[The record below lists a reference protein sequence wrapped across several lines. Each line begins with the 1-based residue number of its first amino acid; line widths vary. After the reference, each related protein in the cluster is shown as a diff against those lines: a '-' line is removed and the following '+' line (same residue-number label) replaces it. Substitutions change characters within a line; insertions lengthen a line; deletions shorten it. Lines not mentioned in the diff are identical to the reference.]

1 MPSRCHPRG
10 PTVCRMGE
18 QKPEGTGV
26 VVVDG
31 RNRVWVEKGAVHWRR
46 GRRTTVVPGARVR
59 DVRRHEKGLSLLLT
73 DDAKEPTHLTL
84 RHRNPQVLAAL
95 ASDID
100 AIIEDS
106 GERQPEVREDTTPSQ
121 LRRAVH
127 AAGSRIAHVVRH
139 GPPWQRCALAYV
151 VLGAPIMLLI
161 PVEPRTSGLEAW
173 AMSLPG
179 LALLGFWAHLS
190 EFRTHLI
197 VGWRGVTARAESTRN
212 DTAEDD
218 PPTTRI
224 AFGLSTVT
232 HASIDRTPL
241 PGEAR
246 SATTP
251 AIPVAWSFRPGSNGC
266 RTSRWGSSSP
276 APGVSCSS
284 HHSSCGCSC
293 SPAGCNRRRS
303 RLPLR

>member
-1 MPSRCHPRG
+1 
-10 PTVCRMGE
+10 MGE

-59 DVRRHEKGLSLLLT
+59 EVRRHEKGLSLLLT
-73 DDAKEPTHLTL
+73 DDAKEPTPLTL
-84 RHRNPQVLAAL
+84 RHRNPEVLAAL

-139 GPPWQRCALAYV
+139 GPLWQRCALAYV

-218 PPTTRI
+218 PPDYTHRFRTLDGDAREHQSNTAARRGEIRYDPRDPRRVVVPTRI
-224 AFGLSTVT
+224 KWLSDIALGFFLAGAWGVLLV
-232 HASIDRTPL
+232 TPL
-241 PGEAR
+241 IVWLLVLP
-246 SATTP
+246 
-251 AIPVAWSFRPGSNGC
+251 
-266 RTSRWGSSSP
+266 
-276 APGVSCSS
+276 
-284 HHSSCGCSC
+284 
-293 SPAGCNRRRS
+293 S
-303 RLPLR
+303 RL

>member
-1 MPSRCHPRG
+1 
-10 PTVCRMGE
+10 MGE
-18 QKPEGTGV
+18 QKPVGTGV

-59 DVRRHEKGLSLLLT
+59 EVRRHEKGLSLLLT
-73 DDAKEPTHLTL
+73 DDAKEPTPLTL
-84 RHRNPQVLAAL
+84 RHRNPEVLAAL
-95 ASDID
+95 AADID

-106 GERQPEVREDTTPSQ
+106 TGRQPEVREDTTPSR

-197 VGWRGVTARAESTRN
+197 VGWRGVTARAESTRS

-218 PPTTRI
+218 APDYTHRFRTLDGDAREHQSHTAARRGEIRYDPHDPRRVVVPTRI
-224 AFGLSTVT
+224 KWLSEIALGFFLAGAWGVLLV
-232 HASIDRTPL
+232 TPL
-241 PGEAR
+241 IVWLLVLP
-246 SATTP
+246 
-251 AIPVAWSFRPGSNGC
+251 
-266 RTSRWGSSSP
+266 
-276 APGVSCSS
+276 
-284 HHSSCGCSC
+284 
-293 SPAGCNRRRS
+293 S
-303 RLPLR
+303 RL